1 MAVIIVKTSRD
12 KTRRVHVKDENLSK
26 YGKVGTS
33 QGTPVLARKHPVATP
48 SGKTT
53 TKAIPNYR
61 LREEFGYQPTRQA
74 WVSHAAVIVHRAG
87 EKPARKGIPLAE
99 KMRQIKEETPEGR
112 MIAKGRAEKFKP
124 PPKERDIYS
133 SAAIV
138 AEHQRATELER
149 EQEELDL
156 ARQQIQQ
163 KTDFIKQ
170 QTTAIRTGQPAPQQP
185 TKPRYTAK
193 IKYVPKKET
202 PMLDSRGRR
211 ITRQQA
217 EQYKERQQAA
227 KLAPELEKLKE
238 AEEELETTKTA
249 TRYIQAEK
257 ETAAAIALEQRKAKD
272 KRVAEAM
279 AKAKREEEAY
289 RSAGSIFP
297 QTVGTA
303 REAPETARTADRAAA
318 MLKKSAKG
326 EADTTATQI
335 RKEAETAK
343 AADIFDDTHLGSQ
356 TELPTTI
363 KESETPMDIE
373 SKQIT
378 TLATDEHGNVLTDYS
393 GTPIKK
399 IKTVEGAT
407 EAEVDEKIGN
417 LYEPWV
423 NERGETVKDNYGETV
438 YRRKVGMHSKPI
450 PRKQAIHG
458 PDKYSS
464 KDRQIVIRATV
475 TNSAT
480 GETFVEQGFSS
491 SAGGPES
498 EKFEQAIQ
506 SLRYRSKILH
516 GVGTDNIVVN
526 MEEAEASISYHHIQY

>member
-87 EKPARKGIPLAE
+87 EKPARKGITLAE

-170 QTTAIRTGQPAPQQP
+170 QVTAIKTGQPIPQTP
-185 TKPRYTAK
+185 PKPKYTAK
-193 IKYVPKKET
+193 IQYVPRKEKVV
-202 PMLDSRGRR
+202 LDSRGRR
-211 ITRQQA
+211 ITQQQA
-217 EQYKERQQAA
+217 EKYKAQQLAS

-238 AEEELETTKTA
+238 AEEELETTKTT
-249 TRYIQAEK
+249 TRYIQTQK
-257 ETAAAIALEQRKAKD
+257 EIEAAIALEQRKLKD
-272 KRVAEAM
+272 KRVAEIM
-279 AKAKREEEAY
+279 AKAKREEELY

-297 QTVGTA
+297 QTVGTEK
-303 REAPETARTADRAAA
+303 EAPETSKTAERAAK

-326 EADTTATQI
+326 ETDTTTTQI
-335 RKEAETAK
+335 RQEGKTISG
-343 AADIFDDTHLGSQ
+343 DIFDDTHLGSQ